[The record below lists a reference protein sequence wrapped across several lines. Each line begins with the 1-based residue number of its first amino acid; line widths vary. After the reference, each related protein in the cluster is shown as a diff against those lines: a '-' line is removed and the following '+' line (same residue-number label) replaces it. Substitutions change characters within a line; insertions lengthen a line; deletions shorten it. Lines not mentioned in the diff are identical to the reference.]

1 MSKCVDAVNSKWK
14 IKSVELSSWVQ
25 IIANEGAGSKCLDVV
40 VGADIV
46 QLWSCAPNQN
56 NQMFEVS
63 QDGYILV
70 KSSGKCLGFWHQ
82 QEDRRLPAEG
92 VGIVV
97 VDCHLKGNLKWTYLT
112 AEKETPHFNILKPQ
126 VASDALTSELDDAQD
141 ESESDTFL
149 DTLRKFLLLL
159 SLLFFV
165 AFCAYAIY
173 FVANQSRI
181 GQRKKH
187 DEAV

>member
-1 MSKCVDAVNSKWK
+1 MSNCVDSVNSKWR
-14 IKSVELSSWVQ
+14 IKPVELSSWVQ
-25 IIANEGAGSKCLDVV
+25 IIANEGTGSKCLDVV

-46 QLWSCAPNQN
+46 QLWSCAHNQN

-82 QEDRRLPAEG
+82 GKDGGLPAEG
-92 VGIVV
+92 IGIVV
-97 VDCHLKGNLKWTYLT
+97 VDCHVKSSLKWSYLT
-112 AEKETPHFNILKPQ
+112 VEKETPHFNILKPQ
-126 VASDALTSELDDAQD
+126 VASDALTSEVDDAQD
-141 ESESDTFL
+141 ESEGDTFL

-173 FVANQSRI
+173 FLANQFRI